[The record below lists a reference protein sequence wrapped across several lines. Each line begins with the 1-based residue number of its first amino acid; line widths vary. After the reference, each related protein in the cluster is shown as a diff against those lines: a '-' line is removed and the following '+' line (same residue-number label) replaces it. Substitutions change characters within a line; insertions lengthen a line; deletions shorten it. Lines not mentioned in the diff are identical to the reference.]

1 MKQLGYYLTLVF
13 RYRRKHPLETLY
25 SLLAITISVILCYCS
40 ITVGFTIMN
49 YGYESAMVEQ
59 HGCEMEMDDFP
70 VGATTLDGDDE
81 WKPEDYRRM
90 QKKLDKLPEVRET
103 YLKKGYTDYIDDG
116 GNEEKHVYYILY
128 VGAKDRSDLQGCAS
142 QIEKDTGYTVRVN
155 SDIATHMGQG
165 TDEDS
170 MARSAGNAIVA
181 MIGAL
186 FASFVML
193 VIRNTMMLPV
203 LERMKEYGVL
213 RCVGMSKGQLSFMLA
228 VEGILLTLVSTV
240 LGTGIGYALLRSC
253 QGWIN
258 DCLMLQ
264 VPARFHF
271 YPLAVLYSCLLCIGV
286 TLLALMEPA
295 RQAGNRSV
303 QDTLRGGVYG
313 LRRGKTKKKGERHPV
328 SHLLGRIF
336 GVEWEYAV
344 RNMTRNPG
352 SQIYMFI
359 GLFIS
364 MVLFSVI
371 FSSVE
376 TTYSTYENSTQGTH
390 VEYTEA
396 IEVRG
401 NCSVAEKEK
410 ICQDV
415 SGLKGVKKA
424 GLYRPGNLYLPG
436 FRQKEHFKYAGDDD
450 WYGYLTAIGY
460 DRKHLDTI
468 KSQIVSGEIDY
479 DNMVKENGII
489 LCDYKYNSKDE
500 DGNAVKEDIR
510 LTDYKVGDK
519 FQVLTNEACNRV
531 VSQLK
536 LIEKKL
542 GEEPSP
548 PQDDWLPK
556 KSAGYRKYE
565 KRLNKYWMEA
575 EQLMKKTGYPI
586 QDYRDMIRS
595 WGSDHITGVYYMKMA
610 LEQIEADRGNVVQ
623 LPIQAIIKEDTYNS
637 AYLMD
642 EWLAG
647 GRNVGVLM
655 ADKTYDLYSTGVV
668 AFMEKNKTGTGSVYI
683 GIERDI
689 REAGKDLAAYIKKLN
704 TKSAD
709 ANFVLVSDR
718 DGNGDLSW
726 YDEDK
731 GNTNREMELLEK
743 GGIGIGIFILFV
755 CLLQIFN
762 VTAAGM
768 TMRQEEFYLLSV
780 AGMSKG
786 QMQKMLILEKAVTCL
801 MAILAGVGAG
811 YGLSYLFI
819 EVFLNQDGGFADG
832 TGGICFAWPTEKIV
846 ITAAVVYVLC
856 LLCSRGKQR
865 KENQG

>member
-1 MKQLGYYLTLVF
+1 MKQLGYYFMLAF
-13 RYRRKHPLETLY
+13 RYRKKHPMETMY
-25 SLLAITISVILCYCS
+25 SLLAITVSVVLCYCS
-40 ITVGFTIMN
+40 ITVGFTVMN
-49 YGYESAMVEQ
+49 YGYEAAMTAQ
-59 HGCEMEMDDFP
+59 HGCEMQMDEFP
-70 VGATTLDGDDE
+70 VGAASIDGDDE

-90 QKKLDKLPEVRET
+90 KKKLDQLPEVRET
-103 YLKKGYTDYIDDG
+103 YLKKGYTHYNDDE
-116 GNEEKHVYYILY
+116 GNEKKSVYYELY
-128 VGAKDRSDLQGCAS
+128 VGAKDKSDLQGCAS

-155 SDIATHMGQG
+155 SEIATHMGQG
-165 TDEDS
+165 TEEDS

-203 LERMKEYGVL
+203 LERMKEYGVF

-228 VEGILLTLVSTV
+228 VEGVLLTLISTV
-240 LGTGIGYALLRSC
+240 LGTGIGFVLLRSC

-258 DCLMLQ
+258 DCLMLE
-264 VPARFHF
+264 VPVRFHF
-271 YPLAVLYSCLLCIGV
+271 YPLAVFYSCLLCIGV

-328 SHLLGRIF
+328 SHLFGKIF

-364 MVLFSVI
+364 MVLFSVV

-396 IEVRG
+396 LKIIG
-401 NCSVAEKEK
+401 NCSLAEKEK

-415 SGLKGVKKA
+415 SRLKGVKKA

-436 FRQKEHFKYAGDDD
+436 YRQKEHFKYAGDDD

-489 LCDYKYNSKDE
+489 LCDYKYNPKDE
-500 DGNAVKEDIR
+500 DGNAVQKDIR

-519 FQVLTNEACNRV
+519 FPVLTNEACNRV
-531 VSQLK
+531 ISQLEI
-536 LIEKKL
+536 IEKKL

-548 PQDDWLPK
+548 PQDEWLPK

-565 KRLNKYWMEA
+565 KRLNKYWMKA
-575 EQLMKKTGYPI
+575 EKLMKKTGYPI
-586 QDYRDMIRS
+586 QDYQDKIRS
-595 WGSDHITGVYYMKMA
+595 WGSNHITGPYYMKMV
-610 LEQIEADRGNVVQ
+610 LEQIEVDRGNVVQ

-642 EWLAG
+642 EWLVG

-668 AFMEKNKTGTGSVYI
+668 AFMEKNKTGTGTVYI

-704 TKSAD
+704 EKSAD
-709 ANFVLVSDR
+709 TNFVLASDR
-718 DGNGDLSW
+718 DGTGDMSW

-743 GGIGIGIFILFV
+743 SGIGIGAFILFV

-768 TMRQEEFYLLSV
+768 TMRREEFYLLSV
-780 AGMSKG
+780 AGMSGG

-801 MAILAGVGAG
+801 LGIAAGVGAG
-811 YGLSYLFI
+811 YGLSYLFL
-819 EVFLNQDGGFADG
+819 ETFLNQDGGFADG
-832 TGGICFAWPTEKIV
+832 TGGICFSWPAQKIL
-846 ITAAVVYVLC
+846 ITAVIVYVLC

-865 KENQG
+865 KEV

>member
-1 MKQLGYYLTLVF
+1 MKQLGYYCMLMF
-13 RYRRKHPLETLY
+13 RYRKKHPMETVY
-25 SLLAITISVILCYCS
+25 SLLAIIVSVILCYCS

-70 VGATTLDGDDE
+70 VGATTLEGDDE

-90 QKKLDKLPEVRET
+90 KKKLDQLPEVRET
-103 YLKKGYTDYIDDG
+103 YLKKGYSDYIDDG

-128 VGAKDRSDLQGCAS
+128 VGAKDRSDLQGCAD
-142 QIEKDTGYTVRVN
+142 QIEKDTGYTVHVN
-155 SDIATHMGQG
+155 SDIATHLGQG
-165 TDEDS
+165 TEEDS

-203 LERMKEYGVL
+203 LERMKEYGLL

-228 VEGILLTLVSTV
+228 VEGVLLTLISTV
-240 LGTGIGYALLRSC
+240 LGTGIGFALLRSC

-313 LRRGKTKKKGERHPV
+313 LHRGRTKKKGERHPV
-328 SHLLGRIF
+328 SHLFGKIF

-364 MVLFSVI
+364 MVLFSVV

-396 IEVRG
+396 LEITG
-401 NCSVAEKEK
+401 NCSLAEKEK
-410 ICQDV
+410 ICRKI
-415 SGLKGVKKA
+415 SKLRGVKRA
-424 GLYRPGNLYLPG
+424 GLYRRGILHMPDH
-436 FRQKEHFKYAGDDD
+436 RQQKHFKYAEKADS
-450 WYGYLTAIGY
+450 WYSYVTAIGY
-460 DRKHLDTI
+460 DRDHLNGL
-468 KSQIVSGEIDY
+468 KGQIISGEIDY
-479 DNMVKENGII
+479 DNMVRENGIV
-489 LCDYKYNSKDE
+489 LCDYEYNPKDE
-500 DGNAVKEDIR
+500 DGNAVNKDVR
-510 LTDYKVGDK
+510 LTDYKVGET
-519 FQVLTNEACNRV
+519 FPVLTYEAGNRV
-531 VSQLK
+531 AGALK
-536 LIEKKL
+536 MIDRKL
-542 GEEPSP
+542 GEEPNLSGDAWY
-548 PQDDWLPK
+548 QK
-556 KSAGYRKYE
+556 KSPKYRKYQKKLKRYWKKAENLME
-565 KRLNKYWMEA
+565 KN
-575 EQLMKKTGYPI
+575 GYPL
-586 QDYRDMIRS
+586 QKYQNMIKE
-595 WGSDHITGVYYMKMA
+595 WGSDQIMGVYQMKLM
-610 LEQIEADRGNVVQ
+610 LEQIEVDRGNVVR
-623 LPIQAIIKEDTYNS
+623 LPIRAIIKEDTYNS
-637 AYLMD
+637 AYLT
-642 EWLAG
+642 EQWLVG
-647 GRNVGVLM
+647 GNHVGVLM
-655 ADKTYDLYSTGVV
+655 ADKTYDLYSTN
-668 AFMEKNKTGTGSVYI
+668 ATAPFMMDSTGGGTIVI

-689 REAGKDLAAYIKKLN
+689 REAGEDLAAYIKKLN
-704 TKSAD
+704 AESAD
-709 ANFVLVSDR
+709 QNFVLASDR
-718 DGNGDLSW
+718 DGTGDLSW

-743 GGIGIGIFILFV
+743 GGIGIGAFILFV

-768 TMRQEEFYLLSV
+768 TMRREEFYLLSV
-780 AGMSKG
+780 AGMSGG

-832 TGGICFAWPTEKIV
+832 TGGICFAWPTEKIL
-846 ITAAVVYVLC
+846 ITAVIVYVLC

-865 KENQG
+865 KEV

>member
-1 MKQLGYYLTLVF
+1 MKQLSYYCMLMF
-13 RYRRKHPLETLY
+13 RYRKKHPMETVY
-25 SLLAITISVILCYCS
+25 SLLAITVSVILCYCS

-59 HGCEMEMDDFP
+59 HGCEMEMDEFP
-70 VGATTLDGDDE
+70 VGASSIDGDDE

-90 QKKLDKLPEVRET
+90 KKKLDQLPEVRET
-103 YLKKGYTDYIDDG
+103 YLKKGYTDYIDDE
-116 GNEEKHVYYILY
+116 GNEKKEVYYILY

-142 QIEKDTGYTVRVN
+142 QIEKDTGYTVHVN

-165 TDEDS
+165 TEEDS

-213 RCVGMSKGQLSFMLA
+213 RCVGMSKRQLSFMLA
-228 VEGILLTLVSTV
+228 VEGIMLTLISTV
-240 LGTGIGYALLRSC
+240 LGTGIGFALLRSC

-258 DCLMLQ
+258 DCLMLE

-313 LRRGKTKKKGERHPV
+313 LHRGKTKKKGERHPV
-328 SHLLGRIF
+328 SHLFGRIF

-364 MVLFSVI
+364 MVLFSVV

-396 IEVRG
+396 IEITG
-401 NCSVAEKEK
+401 ECSVAEKEK
-410 ICQDV
+410 ICQKI
-415 SGLKGVKKA
+415 SQLKGVKKA
-424 GLYRPGNLYLPG
+424 GLYRPGNLYVPDY
-436 FRQKEHFKYAGDDD
+436 RQKAHFKDAEDDS

-460 DRKHLDTI
+460 DRKHLDTM

-479 DNMVKENGII
+479 DNMVKENGIV
-489 LCDYKYNSKDE
+489 LCDYKYNPKDE
-500 DGNAVKEDIR
+500 DGNAVKEDVRI
-510 LTDYKVGDK
+510 TDYKVGDK
-519 FQVLTNEACNRV
+519 LPVLTNEACNRV

-542 GEEPSP
+542 GKEPSP
-548 PQDDWLPK
+548 PQDEWK
-556 KSAGYRKYE
+556 QNKSAKYRKYE
-565 KRLNKYWMEA
+565 KKLNKYWMEA
-575 EQLMKKTGYPI
+575 EKLMKKTGYPL
-586 QDYRDMIRS
+586 QDYQDMIRR
-595 WGSDHITGVYYMKMA
+595 WGSGHIVGVYYMKSV
-610 LEQIEADRGNVVQ
+610 LEQIEVDRGNVIQ

-637 AYLMD
+637 AYLT
-642 EWLAG
+642 EQWLAG
-647 GRNVGVLM
+647 GNNVGILM
-655 ADKTYDLYSTGVV
+655 ADKTYDLYSTGLV
-668 AFMEKNKTGTGSVYI
+668 AFTDKNKTGTGMVYI

-704 TKSAD
+704 AEFAD
-709 ANFVLVSDR
+709 TNFVLVSDR
-718 DGNGDLSW
+718 DGTGDLSW
-726 YDEDK
+726 YNEDK

-743 GGIGIGIFILFV
+743 GGIGIGGFILFV

-768 TMRQEEFYLLSV
+768 TMRREEFYLLSV

-786 QMQKMLILEKAVTCL
+786 QLQKMLILEKAVTCL
-801 MAILAGVGAG
+801 LGIAAGVGAG
-811 YGLSYLFI
+811 YGLSYLFL
-819 EVFLNQDGGFADG
+819 ETFLNQDGGFADG
-832 TGGICFAWPTEKIV
+832 TGGICFAWPAEKIL
-846 ITAAVVYVLC
+846 ITAVIVYVLC

-865 KENQG
+865 KEG

>member
-70 VGATTLDGDDE
+70 VGATTLHGDDE

-116 GNEEKHVYYILY
+116 GNEKKQVYYILY

-155 SDIATHMGQG
+155 SDIAAHMGQG
-165 TDEDS
+165 TEEDS

-240 LGTGIGYALLRSC
+240 LGTGIGFALLRSC

-328 SHLLGRIF
+328 SHLFGRIF

-364 MVLFSVI
+364 MVLFSVV

-396 IEVRG
+396 IEVKG

-424 GLYRPGNLYLPG
+424 GLYRPGNLYLPDY
-436 FRQKEHFKYAGDDD
+436 RQKEHFKYAGDDD

-489 LCDYKYNSKDE
+489 LCDYKYNPKDE

-519 FQVLTNEACNRV
+519 LPVLTNEACNRV

-548 PQDDWLPK
+548 PQDEWLPK

-565 KRLNKYWMEA
+565 KRLNKYWMKA
-575 EQLMKKTGYPI
+575 EQLTKKTGYPI
-586 QDYRDMIRS
+586 QDYQDMIRS
-595 WGSDHITGVYYMKMA
+595 WGSDHITGAYYMKMV
-610 LEQIEADRGNVVQ
+610 LEQIEVDRGNVVQ

-668 AFMEKNKTGTGSVYI
+668 AFTDKNKTGTGSVYI

-689 REAGKDLAAYIKKLN
+689 REAGKDLAAYIKELN
-704 TKSAD
+704 AKSAD
-709 ANFVLVSDR
+709 VNFVLVSDR

-731 GNTNREMELLEK
+731 GNTKREMELLEK

-801 MAILAGVGAG
+801 AAILAGVGTG

-832 TGGICFAWPTEKIV
+832 TGGICFAWPAEKIV
-846 ITAAVVYVLC
+846 ITAGIVYVLC

>member
-116 GNEEKHVYYILY
+116 GNEKKQVYYILY

-142 QIEKDTGYTVRVN
+142 QIEKDTGYTVHVN

-240 LGTGIGYALLRSC
+240 LGTGIGFALLRSC

-401 NCSVAEKEK
+401 DCSVAEKEK

-489 LCDYKYNSKDE
+489 LCDYKYNPKDE

-519 FQVLTNEACNRV
+519 LPVLTNEACNRV

-536 LIEKKL
+536 MIEKKL

-548 PQDDWLPK
+548 PQDEWLPK

-565 KRLNKYWMEA
+565 KRLNKYWMKA

-586 QDYRDMIRS
+586 QDYQDMIRS
-595 WGSDHITGVYYMKMA
+595 WGSDHITGVYCMKMV

-655 ADKTYDLYSTGVV
+655 ADKSYDLYSTGVV
-668 AFMEKNKTGTGSVYI
+668 AFTDKNKTGTGSVYI

-801 MAILAGVGAG
+801 AAILAGVGAG

-846 ITAAVVYVLC
+846 ITAAIVYVLC